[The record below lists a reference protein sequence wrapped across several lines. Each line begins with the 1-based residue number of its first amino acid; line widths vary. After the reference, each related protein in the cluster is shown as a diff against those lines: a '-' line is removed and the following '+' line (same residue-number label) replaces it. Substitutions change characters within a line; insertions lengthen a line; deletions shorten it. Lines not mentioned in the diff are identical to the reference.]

1 MCFPTFMHF
10 RISSAGQREITK
22 RKSTSL
28 GGTPSELPLT
38 EEIRRDIPEEIRS
51 NRPEVE
57 HLTIHMMEAW
67 WRTYIWQLAINI
79 IAFNTY
85 TLRWNSCCHK
95 KPPKSPS
102 RLVRTVQTMTQDDSG
117 RSGME
122 KHVSRRPKLNSGRSS
137 FVTFS
142 KGRLASYKS
151 LSQEKKG
158 ISRRRDE
165 FFFVSWILDRL
176 GSARIGR
183 AGLGWAR
190 LCFRS
195 TRTPHQNPPPEP
207 STRTPRPI
215 RY

>member
-1 MCFPTFMHF
+1 MY
-10 RISSAGQREITK
+10 
-22 RKSTSL
+22 
-28 GGTPSELPLT
+28 
-38 EEIRRDIPEEIRS
+38 
-51 NRPEVE
+51 
-57 HLTIHMMEAW
+57 
-67 WRTYIWQLAINI
+67 YIWQLAINI

-117 RSGME
+117 RSGTE

-142 KGRLASYKS
+142 KGRLASCKS

-165 FFFVSWILDRL
+165 FFLCLGFLIGSDRL
-176 GSARIGR
+176 GSAGLGL
-183 AGLGWAR
+183 AGLDFVSAPPEPP
-190 LCFRS
+190 
-195 TRTPHQNPPPEP
+195 TRTPHQNPPPNPPLELP
-207 STRTPRPI
+207 SCKAPARVWK
-215 RY
+215 Y